1 VLSKYLVFDFEG
13 TGVAARAILL
23 EKEAPRTC
31 KAVWERLPYAGPAG
45 HAMHSGTICALY
57 IDPAIVAPVENA
69 SSHVLPGDVVF
80 VHYDVMERHGYPGA
94 LSEICWA
101 YDRYVRPM
109 MPGMLK
115 PICPN
120 IFARLL
126 PGQEAFMAMSGRLRR
141 ESVKPIRITG
151 ASD

>member
-1 VLSKYLVFDFEG
+1 MVSKHLVFSFDG
-13 TGVAARAILL
+13 TGVVARAILL

-31 KAVWERLPYAGPAG
+31 RAVWERLPYAGPAG

-57 IDPAIVAPVENA
+57 IDSTINAPVENA
-69 SSHVLPGDVVF
+69 SARVLPGDVVF
-80 VHYDVMERHGYPGA
+80 VHYDAMERHGYPEA

-120 IFARLL
+120 VFARLL
-126 PGQEAFMAMSGRLRR
+126 DSEVFYDMSRRIRR
-141 ESVKPIRITG
+141 EGSKPIRITG
-151 ASD
+151 ESD